1 MQVLDRR
8 KAMAI
13 APLLRLAF
21 RPFFLA
27 GCLLAVLAIP
37 LWLAAFSGS
46 IADWQPAGGGW
57 AGTDMNCC
65 SVLAW
70 RLLPASC

>member
-13 APLLRLAF
+13 APLWRLAF

-27 GCLLAVLAIP
+27 GCVLALLAIP
-37 LWLAAFSGS
+37 PVSYTHLTLPT
-46 IADWQPAGGGW
+46 IY
-57 AGTDMNCC
+57 
-65 SVLAW
+65 SV
-70 RLLPASC
+70 